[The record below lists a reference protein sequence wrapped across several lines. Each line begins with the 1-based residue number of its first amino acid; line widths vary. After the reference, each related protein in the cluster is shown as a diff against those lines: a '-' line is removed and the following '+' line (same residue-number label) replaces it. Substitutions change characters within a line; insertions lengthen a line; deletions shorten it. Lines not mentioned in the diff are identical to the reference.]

1 MRPKDDPE
9 YMRKAVLLCAVAVT
23 LTTLAGC
30 VAVDPAP
37 SGSAAEIADRVFA
50 ESGVSFRAPET
61 LGLEDDEDKEFY
73 LGSADYPAFADS
85 VVVAPMIRIDTRLLV
100 IIKAANKGDIEAIK
114 TRLDE
119 NIDPNRLVCVTFSLE
134 DVAIESRGDVIFMT
148 INSDAEQ
155 RQALVEALESIE

>member
-1 MRPKDDPE
+1 M
-9 YMRKAVLLCAVAVT
+9 LLCAVAVT

-85 VVVAPMIRIDTRLLV
+85 VVVAPMIRIDTRLLAV
-100 IIKAANKGDIEAIK
+100 LKAADKADVEAIK
-114 TRLDE
+114 SKLEE
-119 NIDPNRLVCVTFSLE
+119 NIDPNRLICVTFSLE
-134 DVAIESRGDVIFMT
+134 DVVIDSRGDIIIMT

-155 RQALVEALESIE
+155 RQALVEAFKSIE